1 MLHLSGFIASSV
13 FGVVGHRFSARNMA
27 FLGSLIQGISVFL
40 FGMLELFDDKA
51 TFLTM
56 SFLLRNVPSV
66 QLVSIWIKI
75 SFHYSRALEG
85 VGSSI
90 AMSAFSVI
98 FIHLYPEKVG
108 TITSWSETA
117 LGVGYS
123 TGPAIGGLF
132 YDIGGFHL
140 PFLAIGIAN
149 ILFAIIIILALPK
162 EDSKTCITTTDTKSG
177 GSYTPMIKIITEVM

>member
-1 MLHLSGFIASSV
+1 MTI
-13 FGVVGHRFSARNMA
+13 
-27 FLGSLIQGISVFL
+27 I
-40 FGMLELFDDKA
+40 
-51 TFLTM
+51 
-56 SFLLRNVPSV
+56 
-66 QLVSIWIKI
+66 
-75 SFHYSRALEG
+75 FHYFRALEG

-90 AMSAFSVI
+90 AMSSFSVI

-140 PFLAIGIAN
+140 PFLAIGMAN
-149 ILFAIIIILALPK
+149 ILFAIIIILAIPK
-162 EDSKTCITTTDTKSG
+162 EESKTCITSTNKKSRG
-177 GSYTPMIKIITEVM
+177 TCTPIIEIMNEVIYVKYKN

>member
-1 MLHLSGFIASSV
+1 MTI
-13 FGVVGHRFSARNMA
+13 
-27 FLGSLIQGISVFL
+27 I
-40 FGMLELFDDKA
+40 
-51 TFLTM
+51 
-56 SFLLRNVPSV
+56 
-66 QLVSIWIKI
+66 
-75 SFHYSRALEG
+75 FHYFRALEG

-90 AMSAFSVI
+90 AMSSFSVI

-140 PFLAIGIAN
+140 PFLAIGMAN
-149 ILFAIIIILALPK
+149 ILFAIIIILAIPK
-162 EDSKTCITTTDTKSG
+162 EESKTCIKTTNKKSRG
-177 GSYTPMIKIITEVM
+177 TCTPIIEIMNEVIYVKYKN